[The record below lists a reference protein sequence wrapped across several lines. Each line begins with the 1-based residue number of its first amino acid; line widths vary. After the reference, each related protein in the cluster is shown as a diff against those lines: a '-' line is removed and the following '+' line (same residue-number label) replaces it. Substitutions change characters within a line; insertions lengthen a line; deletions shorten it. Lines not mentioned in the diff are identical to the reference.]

1 MTARM
6 ARQYLTWRRW
16 PRCWAVF
23 SWRAISLR
31 YEGDMVKRMQHI
43 GTFLHNEMGISL
55 RGISPMCG
63 RSSIHL
69 QKIFFLRSIGWW
81 HHARHQATQYHGE
94 DQRYGS
100 LKQNHRWYF
109 YRRMC
114 ARVDDRGNHWRLARR
129 TDGNRDHPRHRRG
142 VVVCVQARRV
152 TEGQGLLPPAS
163 LCSPQTPLA
172 YVQR

>member
-69 QKIFFLRSIGWW
+69 QKIFFLRSIAG
-81 HHARHQATQYHGE
+81 HE
-94 DQRYGS
+94 
-100 LKQNHRWYF
+100 
-109 YRRMC
+109 C
-114 ARVDDRGNHWRLARR
+114 
-129 TDGNRDHPRHRRG
+129 
-142 VVVCVQARRV
+142 
-152 TEGQGLLPPAS
+152 
-163 LCSPQTPLA
+163 LA
-172 YVQR
+172 YGTIASEVVTHRILLHRCCSLNMAYTLGQPLKRPLHNSLEKCTVVKPMIWKVVLLIMLAAGVLGGTVNVALRAEEPSWRTWVRS

>member
-23 SWRAISLR
+23 SWRSIALR

-43 GTFLHNEMGISL
+43 GIFLHNEMGISL

-69 QKIFFLRSIGWW
+69 QKIFFLRSIDILQEWAIISWKDISPAFLCDLHSTGGQSV
-81 HHARHQATQYHGE
+81 ATNAIPSALQA
-94 DQRYGS
+94 
-100 LKQNHRWYF
+100 
-109 YRRMC
+109 
-114 ARVDDRGNHWRLARR
+114 
-129 TDGNRDHPRHRRG
+129 
-142 VVVCVQARRV
+142 
-152 TEGQGLLPPAS
+152 
-163 LCSPQTPLA
+163 
-172 YVQR
+172 